1 MPYVSTLKRH
11 LSAAEA
17 RCMQTSAS
25 LRAAIASHRMYWRS
39 FSAKHAFLPSLE
51 NQAEN
56 VLRQAPEG
64 DWWFSWYMQRMH
76 TRWLVR
82 LHPNRVFIVL

>member
-17 RCMQTSAS
+17 RGMQTSAS

-64 DWWFSWYMQRMH
+64 DLWFSLY
-76 TRWLVR
+76 L
-82 LHPNRVFIVL
+82 